1 MDFVASSFEGIG
13 KSTNFGFEFVSTIAN
28 VGIFNL
34 RASARAMCSFK
45 ISTIK
50 IAAG

>member
-1 MDFVASSFEGIG
+1 MDLVASSLAGIG
-13 KSTNFGFEFVSTIAN
+13 KSTNLGFEFVSTIAK
-28 VGIFNL
+28 VGIFKRL
-34 RASARAMCSFK
+34 ASANAMCSFK